1 MSKNPAC
8 ETGDHQLRR
17 AVLSSFVGAAL
28 EWYDFFL
35 YGAVAG
41 LVFAPLYF
49 PNFDPVV
56 GTILSYATFA
66 VGYIGRA
73 SGAVI
78 FGHFGDK
85 LGRKKMLVLTLYV
98 MGIGT
103 FAIGCIPTYD
113 QIGIFAPL
121 LLIICRFAQGLGLG
135 GEWGGAILMS
145 VESAPA
151 HKRAFYGTLPQ
162 VGLAVGLLMA
172 SGVIGLLS
180 LGMSDADFM
189 AYGWRIAFISSIV
202 LLAVGSYIRN
212 KVGETKDFTEAKS
225 SREEIGIPL
234 LAAFTN
240 YPKMMLAAIGARCFE
255 GFVFAIFSVYS
266 LTFLTQHGMDRSW
279 SLIVVAV
286 ASAVMGV
293 CMPFWGI
300 LADRIGKARTFGQ
313 NSLLLAFLTFLAFY
327 NLLQLRHVLRHGLH
341 RPEPDVRCGLFRHV
355 RRHVVH
361 VRGMLPSGGALFRHG
376 ICLSDIRHPVRG
388 LRSHDLYRPGGMEW
402 RCPLV
407 SLYLHL
413 RRGHHQRYFLL
424 VHEQP
429 AKAWLQ
435 QGILA
440 PRSSAAAGERNSAG
454 TGTARF
460 SRITSDYISPVGK
473 F

>member
-85 LGRKKMLVLTLYV
+85 LGRKKVLVLTLYV

-327 NLLQLRHVLRHGLH
+327 IFYNYATSFVMACIGLSLTFGVVYSGMFGVMSSMFAECF
-341 RPEPDVRCGLFRHV
+341 PPAVRYS
-355 RRHVVH
+355 
-361 VRGMLPSGGALFRHG
+361 GMGFVYQISGIPSVGFAPMICIALVEWNGGAPWYLCTFTFAVG
-376 ICLSDIRHPVRG
+376 IISVISCWYMSSLQKRG
-388 LRSHDLYRPGGMEW
+388 YNKESSRREVPLRQGKETVPGQGQPG
-402 RCPLV
+402 PL
-407 SLYLHL
+407 
-413 RRGHHQRYFLL
+413 
-424 VHEQP
+424 
-429 AKAWLQ
+429 A
-435 QGILA
+435 
-440 PRSSAAAGERNSAG
+440 
-454 TGTARF
+454 
-460 SRITSDYISPVGK
+460 
-473 F
+473 